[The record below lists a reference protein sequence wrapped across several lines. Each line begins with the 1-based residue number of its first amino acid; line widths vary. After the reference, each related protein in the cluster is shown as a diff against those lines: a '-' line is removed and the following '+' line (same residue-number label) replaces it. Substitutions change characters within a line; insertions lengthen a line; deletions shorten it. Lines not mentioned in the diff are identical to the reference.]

1 MTRKDDLGTPGD
13 VNQMKHAGV
22 ASGAVRNVAAT
33 RIGVLLN
40 VFVLDGV
47 GPMRVIACL
56 RRCLELRG
64 EILATCV
71 DDDWDDGEVFAAFV
85 LVTDGYP
92 PFSLAPR
99 VAACRTRVASQEW
112 CK

>member
-1 MTRKDDLGTPGD
+1 MNRKDDLGTPGD
-13 VNQMKHAGV
+13 AKPDEACGRGI
-22 ASGAVRNVAAT
+22 GAVGIAAAT
-33 RIGVLLN
+33 RGGVLLN

-47 GPMRVIACL
+47 GPMRVIAYL

-85 LVTDGYP
+85 RVTDGCL
-92 PFSLAPR
+92 FDRGVKS
-99 VAACRTRVASQEW
+99 TI
-112 CK
+112 